1 DCVIL
6 ALLAFILRIHPL
18 GASPYRGDEAFTVRY
33 WAAPPAEVL
42 SDLAWKE
49 PHPLGI
55 FFAFWG
61 WKSLVGD
68 SEFAMRML
76 SVLANLL
83 GVAAM
88 YALTRRL
95 LNSRTIALTSAFLW
109 SINPNLIWQSQDARN
124 YAMWAAL
131 SLISMW
137 LILRAADSPE
147 RRLNWLMYIV
157 FATLTL
163 YTFFLEAFIVA
174 VHGLYIVLW
183 KRAALRGWLIAVG
196 IIAVLLIPWFGQ
208 IW

>member
-1 DCVIL
+1 MAFPATTRTKISDSPETKTQTGLKRLSLRNVVIL
-6 ALLAFILRIHPL
+6 TLLAFILRIHFL

-33 WAAPPAEVL
+33 WAAPPTEVL

-109 SINPNLIWQSQDARN
+109 SINPNLIW
-124 YAMWAAL
+124 
-131 SLISMW
+131 
-137 LILRAADSPE
+137 
-147 RRLNWLMYIV
+147 
-157 FATLTL
+157 
-163 YTFFLEAFIVA
+163 
-174 VHGLYIVLW
+174 
-183 KRAALRGWLIAVG
+183 
-196 IIAVLLIPWFGQ
+196 
-208 IW
+208 